1 MHDNFSSTQI
11 TRKAVLHSADGV
23 VAAQHRK
30 AAEAGAAILAA
41 GGDAVDAAVATSFAA
56 GVVEPWMSGPMGGG
70 AMVIYRADTR
80 QARVVHFGMRS
91 PAALDPA
98 DYPLAGDG
106 SVSADLFP
114 WPAVVDDRN
123 CRGASA
129 VAVPGTVAGMATA
142 HRAHGRLPWRDT
154 LQAAIAL
161 AEEGPLIDWYTTL
174 MIAGSARW
182 LARDP
187 GAAALFLDEGRW
199 PKASGW
205 TATAANRLDF
215 RRAAQTLRQ
224 LADEGAQALY
234 GGDIGRAL
242 AADVQA
248 LGGCLALSDL
258 QSYEAQWLDALAVPY
273 RGGTVYATP
282 QMTSGPNLARCLGR
296 LETLLR
302 PEGRPG
308 PAAFE
313 RYAEVLLDEYQWR
326 YQNMG
331 DNEDPRSPSCTTHF
345 SVVDRHGNLCAVTQT
360 LLSAFGS
367 HVVAP
372 SAGMLLNNGIMWF
385 DPEPGKPNSLAPGK
399 RCLMNI
405 CPVVGRQDERLFALG
420 ASGGRKILPAVLQ
433 LTSFLM
439 DYGMSLEEAFH
450 HPRIDAS
457 TDTLIVDPAL
467 GELTLAAL
475 TGRFPHAQARRGV
488 YPFAYAC
495 PSGVLRDGR
504 GNQGC
509 TEIMSP
515 WADTALAE
523 HQRSPS

>member
-142 HRAHGRLPWRDT
+142 HRAYGRLPWRDT

-199 PKASGW
+199 P
-205 TATAANRLDF
+205 
-215 RRAAQTLRQ
+215 
-224 LADEGAQALY
+224 
-234 GGDIGRAL
+234 
-242 AADVQA
+242 
-248 LGGCLALSDL
+248 
-258 QSYEAQWLDALAVPY
+258 
-273 RGGTVYATP
+273 
-282 QMTSGPNLARCLGR
+282 
-296 LETLLR
+296 
-302 PEGRPG
+302 
-308 PAAFE
+308 
-313 RYAEVLLDEYQWR
+313 
-326 YQNMG
+326 
-331 DNEDPRSPSCTTHF
+331 
-345 SVVDRHGNLCAVTQT
+345 
-360 LLSAFGS
+360 
-367 HVVAP
+367 
-372 SAGMLLNNGIMWF
+372 
-385 DPEPGKPNSLAPGK
+385 
-399 RCLMNI
+399 
-405 CPVVGRQDERLFALG
+405 
-420 ASGGRKILPAVLQ
+420 
-433 LTSFLM
+433 
-439 DYGMSLEEAFH
+439 
-450 HPRIDAS
+450 
-457 TDTLIVDPAL
+457 
-467 GELTLAAL
+467 
-475 TGRFPHAQARRGV
+475 
-488 YPFAYAC
+488 
-495 PSGVLRDGR
+495 
-504 GNQGC
+504 
-509 TEIMSP
+509 
-515 WADTALAE
+515 
-523 HQRSPS
+523 